1 MLTETIWR
9 MEMTTFV
16 ATVKGGIGETLEMVL
31 RVMVVQSIALSYIM
45 HLMVLITLTVT
56 GVIERNAG
64 ELLLQ
69 VIRILEGIDY
79 AWPPRGG

>member
-1 MLTETIWR
+1 MLTEMTWR
-9 MEMTTFV
+9 MERTTFV
-16 ATVKGGIGETLEMVL
+16 ATVKGGIGETLERVL
-31 RVMVVQSIALSYIM
+31 RAVVVQSIALSHMM

-56 GVIERNAG
+56 WVIERNAG

-69 VIRILEGIDY
+69 AIRRLEGIGC